1 MDHTEGA
8 RAEGRAAP
16 RPAEKD
22 EPLLVQDAL
31 LPWEMAGPCDA
42 LPPPP
47 AAAEVPN
54 PDPPASL
61 PWEPIGPEEEP
72 PLPLTRHYDEELP
85 DWLTT
90 QGPEAVPDGSN
101 ETLLPMAEL
110 EALAAAE
117 FGPSSDGAVNVDDS
131 TQRTVWGPARGERRT
146 ETFDPDATL
155 IRIRKPPPRAG
166 ISGTEPGA

>member
-8 RAEGRAAP
+8 RSEGRAP
-16 RPAEKD
+16 SRPEEKD
-22 EPLLVQDAL
+22 EPLLMQDAL
-31 LPWEMAGPCDA
+31 LPWEMVGPADN

-54 PDPPASL
+54 PVPPASL
-61 PWEPIGPEEEP
+61 PWEPIGPDEEP

-90 QGPEAVPDGSN
+90 QGPEVVPNGSN

-117 FGPSSDGAVNVDDS
+117 LGPSSDGGSGADV
-131 TQRTVWGPARGERRT
+131 TQRTIWGPTGGERHT

-155 IRIRKPPPRAG
+155 IRIRKPLPPATG
-166 ISGTEPGA
+166 S